1 MKIFKHMFKVL
12 FFCFLVSTAYSQ
24 TGTIRGVVKDS
35 RTSETIIGAN
45 VIIEG
50 TTIGTS
56 TQLDGSYQIINLQ
69 PGTYN
74 LVVTFVSYHKQR
86 IEGVNVERGRS
97 IVIDVQL
104 EEDIAMLEGVQV
116 RARRTKQTDLALLS
130 TIKASEIVV
139 SGISA
144 QQISRSQ
151 DSDASMVIKR
161 IPGVTVVD
169 GRFIMIRGLSERY
182 NPTMLHNVF
191 APSME
196 ADVRSFSFDVIPSSL
211 IDQILIYKSPSAEL
225 PGEFAGGI
233 VKIFTKN
240 IPDENSLH
248 VNYSLTYDPHTSFG
262 EFRRQKTGKYH
273 WLGFNDGSYNLPDDF
288 PATLRGIN
296 DQQRLDEIGRSLPNN
311 WVPETVN
318 GGLNHSAYITNALRF
333 NVGKVVIGN
342 ITSINYNNS
351 KSIDDVTRAD
361 FNDYEMNLQI
371 SSAIFNFNDRQYN
384 QKIRTGL
391 LHNWGFS
398 FGPKHN
404 VEFKNLYNQISS
416 SQYVYRTGRHN
427 EFNYYANNHSFH
439 QVYRGIYA
447 GQLMGNHKFSDR
459 TSIDWVGGYSYSFR
473 DEPDYRRFRS
483 DLDTVDRSISLFIPF
498 GAAATYFLG
507 RFYSEMKENNY
518 TAALNFKHKF
528 RFTNL
533 EFFEPEFS
541 AGVFFEDKDRT
552 FNARNLGYTWANSAP
567 EFDRSLIYVSIDSLF
582 HPANINHP
590 KGLRI
595 DEQTNPSDSYSADN
609 NLLAGYAQL
618 SVPITARI
626 RVAGGVRIE
635 DHTQQ
640 FASATLTDDAIDT
653 LKNNISILPSAYL
666 SYNFTEKM
674 LVRFAYGKTVNRP
687 EFREL
692 APFGFY
698 DFNYNMVK
706 KGNPDLK
713 DAHIHNFDLRWEYY
727 PTPNEIIMAGI
738 FYKRFINPIESS
750 FVPGAGTGGSKIF
763 TYDNADMA
771 ISRGVEVEVRKSL
784 QGLTTSKI
792 INDMF
797 VVFNTALI
805 DSRVEL
811 GAAGLGQSY
820 SERPMQGQSP
830 YIVNLGLYY
839 SNPGPNFHIAVL
851 YNVIG
856 KRIFMIGYDDYAEIY
871 EMPRNL
877 IDITITKG
885 IGEKMEMKFG
895 IRDFLNN
902 ESRFIQDNR
911 RDGKLSHKTNQNIER
926 FHPGTSFSF
935 GFTWK
940 I

>member
-1 MKIFKHMFKVL
+1 MLKTIRSLILLLLSIVTS
-12 FFCFLVSTAYSQ
+12 VSFAQ
-24 TGTIRGVVKDS
+24 TGSIRGVVKDS
-35 RTSETIIGAN
+35 RSGETIIGAN
-45 VIIEG
+45 VVIEG
-50 TTIGTS
+50 TTTGTS
-56 TQLDGSYQIINLQ
+56 TQLDGSYQISNLA
-69 PGTYN
+69 PGSYN
-74 LVVTFVSYHKQR
+74 LLITFVSYHRQR
-86 IEGVNVERGRS
+86 IENINVGRGQTV
-97 IVIDVQL
+97 VIDIKL
-104 EEDIAMLEGVQV
+104 EEDVALLEGVQV
-116 RARRTKQTDLALLS
+116 RARRTTQTDLSLLS
-130 TIKASEIVV
+130 TIKASEVVV

-196 ADVRSFSFDVIPSSL
+196 ADVRSFSFDIIPSSL
-211 IDQILIYKSPSAEL
+211 IDQILIYKSPSADL

-240 IPDENSLH
+240 IPDENSLE
-248 VNYSLTYDPHTSFG
+248 VNYSLSYEPYTSFRDF
-262 EFRRQKTGKYH
+262 ERQEAGKWH
-273 WLGFNDGSYNLPDDF
+273 WLGFNDGKYNLPDDF
-288 PATLRGIN
+288 PSTLRGIN
-296 DQQRLDEIGRSLPNN
+296 DQDRLDELGRSLPNN
-311 WVPETVN
+311 WRPETTN
-318 GGLNHSAYITNALRF
+318 AGLNHNAHITNSARF
-333 NVGKVVIGN
+333 DLGKVTIGN
-342 ITSINYNNS
+342 VTSINYNNS

-361 FNDYEMNLQI
+361 FNDYDMNLQI
-371 SSAIFNFNDRQYN
+371 ISPIFNFNDRQYN

-398 FGPKHN
+398 FGPNHN

-416 SQYVYRTGRHN
+416 SQYVHRTGRHH
-427 EFNYYANNHSFH
+427 EFNYTADNHSFH

-459 TSIDWVGGYSYSFR
+459 TSIDWVGGYSWSFR

-483 DLDTVDRSISLFIPF
+483 DLDTTDRTLSLYVPV
-498 GAAATYFLG
+498 GAAATYFMG

-541 AGVFFEDKDRT
+541 AGFFFEDKDRT
-552 FNARNLGYTWANSAP
+552 FDARNLGYTRANSSQ
-567 EFDRSLIYVSIDSLF
+567 FDQSLIYVSIDSLF
-582 HPANINHP
+582 HPTNINHTT
-590 KGLRI
+590 GIRI

-626 RVAGGVRIE
+626 RIAGGVRIE

-640 FASATLTDDAIDT
+640 FSSATLTDDAIDT
-653 LKNNISILPSAYL
+653 LKNNISILPSAYFA
-666 SYNFTEKM
+666 YNFSERM

-706 KGNPDLK
+706 KGNPALK
-713 DAHIHNFDLRWEYY
+713 DAQIHNFDLRWEYY
-727 PTPNEIIMAGI
+727 PTPNEIIMAGV
-738 FYKRFINPIESS
+738 FYKRFINTIESS

-763 TYDNADMA
+763 TYTNADMA
-771 ISRGVEVEVRKSL
+771 ISRGIELEMRKSL
-784 QGLTTSKI
+784 DGLTGNQLVDKL
-792 INDMF
+792 F
-797 VVFNTALI
+797 LVFNTAII

-811 GAAGLGQSY
+811 GEAGLGQSY
-820 SERPMQGQSP
+820 TERPMQGQSP

-839 SNPGPNFHIAVL
+839 SNPGPNFHITFL

-877 IDITITKG
+877 IDLTITKG
-885 IGEKMEMKFG
+885 IGEKMELKFG

-902 ESRFIQDNR
+902 ESRYIQDNR
-911 RDGKLSHKTNQNIER
+911 RDGKLSPDTNQNIER
-926 FHPGTSFSF
+926 FFPGTNLSLGLS
-935 GFTWK
+935 WK

>member
-12 FFCFLVSTAYSQ
+12 FFCVLVSPAFSQ

-45 VIIEG
+45 VVIEG
-50 TTIGTS
+50 TTTGTS
-56 TQLDGSYQIINLQ
+56 TQLDGSYQISNLQ

-86 IEGVNVERGRS
+86 IEGIRVERGRT

-116 RARRTKQTDLALLS
+116 RARRSKQTDLSLLS

-248 VNYSLTYDPHTSFG
+248 VNYSLTYDPNTSFG
-262 EFRRQKTGKYH
+262 EFKRQKTGKYH
-273 WLGFNDGSYNLPDDF
+273 WLGFNDGAYNLPDDF

-318 GGLNHSAYITNALRF
+318 GGLNHSAYITNAVRF
-333 NVGKVVIGN
+333 NSGKIVIGN

-351 KSIDDVTRAD
+351 KSIDDVVRAD
-361 FNDYEMNLQI
+361 FNEYDSQLKI
-371 SSAIFNFNDRQYN
+371 SSPIFNFNDRQYN
-384 QKIRTGL
+384 NKIRTGI

-398 FGPKHN
+398 QGNHN
-404 VEFKNLYNQISS
+404 IEFKNLFNQISS
-416 SQYVYRTGRHN
+416 AQYVHRTGRHH
-427 EFNYYANNHSFH
+427 EFNYTADNHSFH
-439 QVYRGIYA
+439 QVYRGIYT
-447 GQLMGNHKFSDR
+447 GQLLGNHKFSER
-459 TSIDWVGGYSYSFR
+459 TSVDWVAGYSYSFR

-483 DLDTVDRSISLFIPF
+483 DRDTSDNTLSLYIPF
-498 GAAATYFLG
+498 GAAATYFMG

-518 TAALNFKHKF
+518 SGALNFRH
-528 RFTNL
+528 RF
-533 EFFEPEFS
+533 ESKSKPYFQPEFS
-541 AGVFFEDKDRT
+541 AGVFVEDKDRT
-552 FNARNLGYTWANSAP
+552 FVGRNIGYTVANNLLYDI
-567 EFDRSLIYVSIDSLF
+567 FLRFVTIDSLF
-582 HPANINHP
+582 HPENINHTT
-590 KGLRI
+590 GIRI
-595 DEQTNPSDSYSADN
+595 DEQTNPSDSYSAEN
-609 NLLAGYAQL
+609 FLRAAYAHL
-618 SVPITARI
+618 SVPVTPKI
-626 RVAGGVRIE
+626 RMAGGVRVE
-635 DHTQQ
+635 DHSQS
-640 FASATLTDDAIDT
+640 FASATLTNESVDT
-653 LKNNISILPSAYL
+653 LKSNLVILPSAYI
-666 SYNFTEKM
+666 SYNFTERM
-674 LVRFAYGKTVNRP
+674 LIRFAYGKTVNRP

-698 DFNYNMVK
+698 DFNYNFVK
-706 KGNPDLK
+706 KGNPDLQ

-727 PTPNEIIMAGI
+727 PTPNEIIMAGV
-738 FYKRFINPIESS
+738 FYKRFINPIEAS

-763 TYDNADMA
+763 TYANADMA
-771 ISRGVEVEVRKSL
+771 ESRGIEVEIRKSMD
-784 QGLTTSKI
+784 GLTNSKI
-792 INDMF
+792 IDNMF

-805 DSRVEL
+805 HSRVEL
-811 GAAGLGQSY
+811 GEAGLGQAY
-820 SERPMQGQSP
+820 TERPMQGQSP

-839 SNPGPNFHIAVL
+839 SDPEPNFHIALL

-856 KRIFMIGYDDYAEIY
+856 PRIFMIGYDDYAEIY
-871 EMPRNL
+871 EMPRDL
-877 IDITITKG
+877 FDVTITKG
-885 IGEKMEMKFG
+885 IGEKIELKFG

-911 RDGKLSHKTNQNIER
+911 RDGKLNPKTNQNIER
-926 FHPGTSFSF
+926 YYPGTNFSL